1 MPVARHINALITKFL
16 LFAPVMGVLL
26 PAFSSLNVAEA
37 IMTALLMTPVVYI
50 LADVIVLPR
59 QGTWAAMAADI
70 IVTILLLW
78 EATTFLGEKVLAPP
92 GTVLVAATIGAGEWY
107 FHQFLLRTLFN
118 RRGREK

>member
-1 MPVARHINALITKFL
+1 MARHINALITKFL